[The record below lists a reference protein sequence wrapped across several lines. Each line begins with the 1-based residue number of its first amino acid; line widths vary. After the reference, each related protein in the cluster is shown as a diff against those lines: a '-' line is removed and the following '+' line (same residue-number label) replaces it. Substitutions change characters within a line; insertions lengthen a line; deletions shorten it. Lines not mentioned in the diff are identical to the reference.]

1 MSRGQIKK
9 HEQDWAQAVVEEGPR
24 WINMKPMR
32 SSPPTRLAALLGKAE
47 DRTDLSS
54 VDYKIQSE
62 ELSDLTVNVYGNIA
76 VATATNTMKGRI
88 RGRI

>member
-24 WINMKPMR
+24 V
-32 SSPPTRLAALLGKAE
+32 TGKAE